1 MKQEL
6 GPKYIPSEKN
16 IAAAARRVYEWW
28 ADRLT
33 WVTLE
38 DVEQELRVEAFRK
51 PGYSIHT
58 LAQHLEKRYA
68 TMSMHTQPVEPVADL
83 DVEEEAYRSTFWG
96 DVLRALKIDR
106 LPRNRKIEPAVRE
119 VMLLRGHF
127 CYNMPHRLSD
137 PVEATPSRSHQV
149 FHEAID
155 LLKEEKRIEMLRD
168 YDE

>member
-6 GPKYIPSEKN
+6 GPKYISSEKN
-16 IAAAARRVYEWW
+16 IVTAARRVYERW

-83 DVEEEAYRSTFWG
+83 DVEEEAYRSTC
-96 DVLRALKIDR
+96 
-106 LPRNRKIEPAVRE
+106 
-119 VMLLRGHF
+119 LL
-127 CYNMPHRLSD
+127 YTSHRQIH
-137 PVEATPSRSHQV
+137 A
-149 FHEAID
+149 
-155 LLKEEKRIEMLRD
+155 
-168 YDE
+168 